1 MSEQISVH
9 RSGGDYRI
17 LLPLHGGRAVEWLM
31 RPVHPATGVY
41 GLWSACGVAGS
52 VLTPL
57 IEEGSTLEYA
67 FQVGLSADPY
77 QSGTTFDFVGG
88 GHASELLQAMS
99 VTLDGKSISGGGV
112 GDELVI
118 SQIIK
123 TLMPRGAMKDQVIGA
138 THLRHR
144 FTAAGVQVEHSH
156 AITMPGISYR
166 TAYAAMLPGHKLTAN
181 MARCDNGPAIPLK
194 LDSTIPVSGLIGK
207 VYSLWHSDQ
216 AVNPYRLS
224 VSLEA
229 PELGGGSASAG
240 AWLYDRPTYPK
251 WYVNWVGDIKTP
263 AVYSIHR
270 QTYAVDV
277 I

>member
-1 MSEQISVH
+1 MSEQISV
-9 RSGGDYRI
+9 RRTGGEFRV
-17 LLPLHGGRAVEWLM
+17 LLPLPGGRAVEWLL

-41 GLWSACGVAGS
+41 GLWSAIGVAGS
-52 VLTPL
+52 VITPL
-57 IEEGSTLEYA
+57 IEDGSTLEYA

-77 QSGTTFDFVGG
+77 QSGTTYDFVGG

-99 VTLDGKSISGGGV
+99 VTLDDKPITGGGT
-112 GDELVI
+112 GNELVV
-118 SQIIK
+118 SQLIK
-123 TLMPRGAMKDQVIGA
+123 TLMPRGAMAGQVIGA

-144 FTAAGVQVEHSH
+144 FTADGVQVEHSH
-156 AITMPGISYR
+156 AITMPGVSYR
-166 TAYAAMLPGHKLTAN
+166 TTYSAMLPGHKLTAN

-194 LDSTIPVSGLIGK
+194 LDSTIPASGLMGK
-207 VYSLWHSDQ
+207 VYSLWHSDP

-229 PELGGGSASAG
+229 PELGGAVPSSG
-240 AWLYDRPTYPK
+240 AWLYDRPNYPK
-251 WYVNWVGDIKTP
+251 WYINWVGDIKTP